1 MAKQKEKTLTQKQK
15 LFCEKYIENGF
26 NGTQAYL
33 DVYTNT
39 TETSVASSCACK
51 MLKLPYIC
59 EYIQELIRTYVS
71 QELTPNRILYEIM
84 DIAFNHE
91 LDERIRLDALGRLA
105 KLMGMEVTKV
115 QMEQIVFVGEAEM
128 MD

>member
-1 MAKQKEKTLTQKQK
+1 M
-15 LFCEKYIENGF
+15 
-26 NGTQAYL
+26 
-33 DVYTNT
+33 
-39 TETSVASSCACK
+39 
-51 MLKLPYIC
+51 
-59 EYIQELIRTYVS
+59 IRTYVS
-71 QELTPNRILYEIM
+71 QELTPNRILYEMM